1 MTNASAIIPI
11 IETVAPLTQTRDAW
25 LLDIWGVLHNGMS
38 PFPDAVAACQT
49 FRQRGGIVLLVSN
62 SPRTCTGVATQLAAI
77 GVPEDCYDGIATSG
91 DVTRH
96 LIAKHAGKTIFHIGP
111 ERDLLIFDGL
121 NVTLGEPDDAA
132 AIVCTGLYNDETETP
147 DDYAALF
154 GALRALN
161 LPMICANPD
170 MACERGNRIIPCAGA
185 LASAYEALGGEV
197 LLAGKPYRPIYDL
210 ALAHIAE
217 IRGAEVPKERL
228 LAIGDGVPTDIAGAG
243 ALGVDSVFVASRV
256 FVTRADGVGLTSA
269 VVAELF
275 EHQEARPIAATD
287 RLVW

>member
-1 MTNASAIIPI
+1 MTTTSANIPI
-11 IETVAPLTQTRDAW
+11 IEAIAPIAQTRDAW

-38 PFPDAVAACQT
+38 PFPGAVAACRT
-49 FRQRGGIVLLVSN
+49 FRQRGGSVVLVSN
-62 SPRTCTGVATQLAAI
+62 SPRTRTGVAAQLAEI

-96 LIAKHAGKTIFHIGP
+96 LIAKHAGKTVFHIGP
-111 ERDLLIFDGL
+111 KRDLAIFEGL

-132 AIVCTGLYNDETETP
+132 AIVCTGLYNDATETP

-154 GALRALN
+154 GALRALG

-170 MACERGNRIIPCAGA
+170 MACERGKRIIPCAGA

-210 ALAHIAE
+210 ALAQIASV
-217 IRGAEVPKERL
+217 RGAEVPSERL

-243 ALGVDSVFVASRV
+243 ALGVDSVFVASGV
-256 FVTRADGVGLTSA
+256 FVTKAHRAELTSDIIA
-269 VVAELF
+269 VLF
-275 EHQEARPIAATD
+275 EDQEARPIAAMD